1 MTFIEVLKYGY
12 FGGTQANPQ
21 DLRIII
27 WISVCCAL
35 IGYLL
40 GSINW
45 GVILSRKYG
54 GDVRN
59 YGSGNAGAT
68 NMMRTYGKKA
78 GAKTLLLDFLKATIA
93 SFSCRILL
101 GIVGAYIGGFF
112 CIIGH
117 AYPIFFKFKGGKGVV
132 TITALCLWTDWRVFL
147 IMLVIY
153 MIVLFGYKM
162 VSLASCMVAALY
174 PLVLYALTNP
184 SIGVLI
190 SLFAGAFVIY
200 LHRSNIRRI
209 LDHTEPKLNF
219 HKKEKRTADTED
231 LSSDEEK

>member
-1 MTFIEVLKYGY
+1 MTLIEVLKYGY
-12 FGGTQANPQ
+12 FGRIESDSQ
-21 DLRIII
+21 DVRIIVWMCI
-27 WISVCCAL
+27 ACAA

-78 GAKTLLLDFLKATIA
+78 GAKTFLLDFLKATVA
-93 SFSCRILL
+93 SFLCRILL

-112 CIIGH
+112 CIVGH

-132 TITALCLWTDWRVFL
+132 TTVALCFWTDWRVFL
-147 IMLVIY
+147 IMFVIY
-153 MIVLFGYKM
+153 FIILFGYKM

-174 PLVLYALTNP
+174 PLVLYALAGP
-184 SIGVLI
+184 SIGALI
-190 SLFAGAFVIY
+190 SFFAGAFVIY
-200 LHRSNIRRI
+200 LHRTNIRRI
-209 LDHTEPKLNF
+209 IDHTESKLDF
-219 HKKEKRTADTED
+219 HKKEKKKTED
-231 LSSDEEK
+231 RSSDGEE